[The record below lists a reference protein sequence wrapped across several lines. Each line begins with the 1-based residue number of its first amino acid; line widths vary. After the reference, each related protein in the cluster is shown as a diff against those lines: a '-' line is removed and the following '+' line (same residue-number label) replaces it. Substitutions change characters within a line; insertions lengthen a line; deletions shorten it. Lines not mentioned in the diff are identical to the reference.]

1 MKINLLATVDI
12 LKIDEKN
19 VLGVKLGL
27 SKDDSK
33 GWISRNGSLALIVV
47 FFIIFNRLKIRV
59 VAAGCSD
66 LNAVGIA
73 VRVWGSVVIRA
84 FGTAT
89 DFVKWIRRIS

>member
-1 MKINLLATVDI
+1 M
-12 LKIDEKN
+12 
-19 VLGVKLGL
+19 GVKLGL

-47 FFIIFNRLKIRV
+47 FFYIFNRLKIRV

-73 VRVWGSVVIRA
+73 VRKWENAVIKAFCLVRALLNEYGQEVNGLLIHANRLA
-84 FGTAT
+84 FG
-89 DFVKWIRRIS
+89 

>member
-1 MKINLLATVDI
+1 M
-12 LKIDEKN
+12 
-19 VLGVKLGL
+19 GVKLGL

-73 VRVWGSVVIRA
+73 VRVWKNVVIKAFCLVRA
-84 FGTAT
+84 LLNGYGQLVNSSLIHANRLDFG
-89 DFVKWIRRIS
+89 